1 MSEKNIC
8 LNGKLVTLE
17 RPLIMAIL
25 NITPDSFFSES
36 CCQTEQKIVDQ
47 VSAFLS
53 EGADII
59 DIGACSSRP
68 GATFADEAEELAR
81 LCFALEIVRKNFPS
95 VVVSVDTFRS
105 SVAKKMVED
114 YDVALVNDVSG
125 GELDE
130 RMFDVVAD
138 LGVPYVL
145 THSKWNL
152 DEKQNVPSCSDDNFL
167 QEVVCFFAEKIEK
180 LRLLGVNDVIL
191 DLGFGF
197 SKSIEQNYFLLKN
210 MNLFTKFDMPL
221 LVGVSRK
228 SMIYNVLGISSW
240 EALNG
245 TSVLNTLA
253 LTQGTN
259 ILRVHDVKEA
269 KEVVNLYQF
278 YKTTNL

>member
-36 CCQTEQKIVDQ
+36 RCQTEQKIVDQ

-152 DEKQNVPSCSDDNFL
+152 DEKRNVPSCSDDNFL

-197 SKSIEQNYFLLKN
+197 SKTI
-210 MNLFTKFDMPL
+210 PL
-221 LVGVSRK
+221 CVCCNHK
-228 SMIYNVLGISSW
+228 D
-240 EALNG
+240 
-245 TSVLNTLA
+245 
-253 LTQGTN
+253 
-259 ILRVHDVKEA
+259 ILPLIPRA
-269 KEVVNLYQF
+269 
-278 YKTTNL
+278 

>member
-1 MSEKNIC
+1 
-8 LNGKLVTLE
+8 
-17 RPLIMAIL
+17 
-25 NITPDSFFSES
+25 
-36 CCQTEQKIVDQ
+36 
-47 VSAFLS
+47 
-53 EGADII
+53 
-59 DIGACSSRP
+59 
-68 GATFADEAEELAR
+68 
-81 LCFALEIVRKNFPS
+81 
-95 VVVSVDTFRS
+95 VVSVDTFRS

-152 DEKQNVPSCSDDNFL
+152 GEKRNVPSCSDDNFL

-210 MNLFTKFDMPL
+210 MNLFTKFDVTL